1 MTFNNAGPPR
11 PVRERWLRRLV
22 GMAVALAFASA
33 IPAVAQDEGYCGDE
47 GVWLQIL
54 GSGGSELT
62 DQRSTASYLVWVDD
76 TARLMV
82 DAGSGAALRFDE
94 TGADMAGL
102 DAIVFTH
109 LGAATTADLPALL
122 EGSID
127 AGRKE
132 LLPVFG
138 PSGNDRRPA
147 IGDFVERL
155 IGEGGAYSELA
166 AFLTFR
172 NVAGYKLS
180 VREVQATGQRRW
192 SRFSSDDLKLS
203 AIPVHHGGIPALA
216 WRVEVG
222 EFVIVFAGSFSNQ
235 KDRVADFAKGADA
248 LVVSHAAPEAARG
261 ELREYHAIPS
271 QLGRIAARAEA
282 RILVLGNRTSRTL
295 GRESLSREAIEQHFT
310 GPLVFANELE
320 CWGLPDKEDELP

>member
-1 MTFNNAGPPR
+1 MTSNNASPPR
-11 PVRERWLRRLV
+11 RVRGRWQNRLA
-22 GMAVALAFASA
+22 GIAAALAFAM
-33 IPAVAQDEGYCGDE
+33 PAAAQDEGYCGDE

-62 DQRSTASYLVWVDD
+62 DQRSTASYLVWIDD

-82 DAGSGAALRFDE
+82 DTGSGSALRFDE

-102 DAIVFTH
+102 DAIVYTH
-109 LGAATTADLPALL
+109 LGTATTADLPSLL

-138 PSGNDRRPA
+138 PSGNDLRPA
-147 IGDFVERL
+147 IGEIVERL

-166 AFLTFR
+166 GFLEFR

-192 SRFSSDDLKLS
+192 SRFSSDGLKLS

-235 KDRVADFAKGADA
+235 KDRVANFAKGADA

-282 RILVLGNRTSRTL
+282 RILVLGNRTTRTL
-295 GRESLSREAIEQHFT
+295 GRESQSREAIEQHFT

-320 CWGLPDKEDELP
+320 CWGLPDKEELP

>member
-1 MTFNNAGPPR
+1 MTLAAR
-11 PVRERWLRRLV
+11 VRSNTTRGVPWLV
-22 GMAVALAFASA
+22 GFVVAFGLALPGA
-33 IPAVAQDEGYCGDE
+33 AQDEGYCGDE

-62 DQRSTASYLVWVDD
+62 DQRSAASYLVWVDD

-94 TGADMAGL
+94 TGADMSGL

-127 AGRKE
+127 AGRE
-132 LLPVFG
+132 GLLPLFG

-147 IGDFVERL
+147 IGEFVERL
-155 IGEGGAYSELA
+155 IGENGAYAELA
-166 AFLTFR
+166 SFLTFR
-172 NVAGYKLS
+172 NAAGYKLS
-180 VREVQATGQRRW
+180 VREVAATGQRRW
-192 SRFSSDDLKLS
+192 SRFSSDALKLS
-203 AIPVHHGGIPALA
+203 AVPVHHGGIPALA
-216 WRVEVG
+216 WRVEIG

-235 KDRVADFAKGADA
+235 RDRVAGFAQGADA

-282 RILVLGNRTSRTL
+282 RILVLGNRTTRTL
-295 GRESLSREAIEQHFT
+295 GRESQSREAIEQHFT

-320 CWGLPDKEDELP
+320 CWGLPDKDEELP